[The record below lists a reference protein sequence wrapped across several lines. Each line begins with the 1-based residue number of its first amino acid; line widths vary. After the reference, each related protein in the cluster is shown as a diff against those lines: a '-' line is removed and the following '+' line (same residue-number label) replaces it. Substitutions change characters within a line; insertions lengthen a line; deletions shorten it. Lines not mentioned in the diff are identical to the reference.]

1 MRVISGS
8 AKGKKLA
15 TIKGAGIRPTADKVK
30 MALFN
35 VLQHGVIN
43 FNFKGCTT
51 LDMFS
56 GSGSLGIES
65 LSRGSEFCF
74 FLDVSRESHLVCK
87 KNLQNCGFLDLS
99 EHVLMDIRTKK
110 PFFIEN
116 KFDLILADP
125 PYGKEY
131 LVKILEFVA
140 RNDLLNSDGILVIED
155 DIKAE
160 LKLNNN
166 FKLIEKKNYGK
177 TQLIFLIPN

>member
-1 MRVISGS
+1 
-8 AKGKKLA
+8 
-15 TIKGAGIRPTADKVK
+15 
-30 MALFN
+30 
-35 VLQHGVIN
+35 
-43 FNFKGCTT
+43 
-51 LDMFS
+51 
-56 GSGSLGIES
+56 
-65 LSRGSEFCF
+65 
-74 FLDVSRESHLVCK
+74 
-87 KNLQNCGFLDLS
+87 
-99 EHVLMDIRTKK
+99 MDIRTKK